1 MQPVPENAIATT
13 TSPAGPDRLEQIA
26 RMLLQELGEDVER
39 DGLRETPAR
48 YARWWRE
55 FMQFDPGNTGTVFET
70 STFGQTV
77 VVSDIGAWSLC
88 EHHLLP
94 FFCSVTIAY
103 VPTNRILGLSKFAR
117 ITHHHAHRLQVQ
129 ERLTNDIAADV
140 AKLTDATDVAVIT
153 RGEHLCMT
161 MRGIRSSAVM
171 TSAVWAG
178 AFSEE
183 TSMRTEL
190 LALIDGGGPKWR
202 A

>member
-1 MQPVPENAIATT
+1 MQSAIEHDADQ
-13 TSPAGPDRLEQIA
+13 PDAEGRPDALEGIA
-26 RMLLQELGEDVER
+26 RMLLTELGEDPNR
-39 DGLRETPAR
+39 DGLRDTPAR

-55 FMQFDPGNTGTVFET
+55 FMHYEPGNTGTLFET

-77 VVSDIGAWSLC
+77 VVSDIGVWSLC

-117 ITHHHAHRLQVQ
+117 IAHDQAHRLQVQ
-129 ERLTNDIAADV
+129 ERLTNDIAADIV
-140 AKLTDATDVAVIT
+140 KIADASDVAVIT

-171 TSAVWAG
+171 TSTAWTG
-178 AFSEE
+178 AFQENPA
-183 TSMRTEL
+183 MRAEL
-190 LALIDGGGPKWR
+190 FALIGGGTSQWR